1 MRYRVKKKKIL
12 YIHFHNFVDYTSIIS
27 NVSYRCISRAR
38 HVFVPLLKSP
48 LKIERTKQPGQ
59 WTTGKFS
66 SVTRINKTTVKI
78 YREAGSNANSFSF
91 ASGKFAERSVFTEGG
106 WRGNLLGAESL
117 ADTLIQARAIT
128 FDYLKNRR
136 WLKWRRPINPIR
148 PRRRSKGERESLKD
162 SNFILMRV
170 EKCCLI
176 I

>member
-1 MRYRVKKKKIL
+1 MRYRVISKKKKIL

-91 ASGKFAERSVFTEGG
+91 ASGKFAERSVFYGG
-106 WRGNLLGAESL
+106 GMKGKFVGGGIVGRY
-117 ADTLIQARAIT
+117 ADTSSRNHFRLSEKPSVIKMTPA
-128 FDYLKNRR
+128 DK
-136 WLKWRRPINPIR
+136 
-148 PRRRSKGERESLKD
+148 
-162 SNFILMRV
+162 SNSTEE
-170 EKCCLI
+170 EK
-176 I
+176 